1 MKGISTVAIYLL
13 FFFYFCKLLFIIFTF
28 SALYHILI
36 KLSSKKVILKKLEI
50 FSIVYFDNKKYFYVN
65 LMILERF

>member
-1 MKGISTVAIYLL
+1 
-13 FFFYFCKLLFIIFTF
+13 
-28 SALYHILI
+28 
-36 KLSSKKVILKKLEI
+36 VILKKLEI